1 MCVIYERSKNLL
13 HVANCGDCRCIV
25 FKTDRIVSTDKLLP
39 SPMLQKS
46 TDSSSLKVKSITTD
60 HRVEYLT
67 EEERDVIIKKG
78 GIIDFNCIGRINSFP
93 DISVTRSIGD
103 VYYKEPTNL
112 LLSEPDIFEYIPE
125 CNVFMFFAT
134 DGVFDGMKNEEIA
147 EFITSNYKINTP
159 IEENENIISKLF
171 YIAKRNYNADDN
183 LTGMLLSFL

>member
-1 MCVIYERSKNLL
+1 MCVIYEKSKNLL

-25 FKTDRIVSTDKLLP
+25 FKTDTIISTDKLLP
-39 SPMLQKS
+39 PPMLEKS
-46 TDSSSLKVKSITTD
+46 TDYSSIKVKSITTD

-78 GIIDFNCIGRINSFP
+78 GIIDYNCIGRINSFP

-125 CNVFMFFAT
+125 SSVFIFFAT

-147 EFITSNYKINTP
+147 EFITNNYNIKAP
-159 IEENENIISKLF
+159 VEENENIISKLF